1 MLFSDLVEK
10 NRSYRRFD
18 ESRPIERATLV
29 EFVDMARHTPSAA
42 NRQPLKFMVSDQP
55 DDNARIFS
63 HLRWAAALSDWSGP
77 AEGERPT
84 GYIVI
89 LGDTAISKQVHWD
102 DAIAAQTILLAATER
117 ELGGCM
123 VGSIDREGLRTAL
136 GIPGHLEI
144 SSCRGPGKAGRGRRC
159 PRWRESGHASLLA
172 GRSGDSSRAKAGTG
186 RSVARLR
193 WLIRIRGG
201 LLAAVVDCSGDLALQ
216 VGASYDAVDEA
227 VLKQELARLEPLGQF
242 DMDGLL

>member
-1 MLFSDLVEK
+1 VLFSDLVEK

-84 GYIVI
+84 GYIII

-144 SSCRGPGKAGRGRRC
+144 LLVVALGKPAEAVVLHDGESPDTR
-159 PRWRESGHASLLA
+159 PYWRDE
-172 GRSGDSSRAKAGTG
+172 AGTHH
-186 RSVARLR
+186 VPK
-193 WLIRIRGG
+193 RGLG
-201 LLAAVVDCSGDLALQ
+201 EVLLDFG
-216 VGASYDAVDEA
+216 G
-227 VLKQELARLEPLGQF
+227 
-242 DMDGLL
+242 